1 MALNVWQPEV
11 VRGRQKQI
19 VEQCVVSVV
28 SRVHSL
34 EMELRLCKQQIA
46 GFNKAHKDEMQR
58 LETAKEEL
66 AYMKYHPLQDY
77 RLTRKGDNEGDKKRK
92 KLKRS
97 VKLS

>member
-1 MALNVWQPEV
+1 MYTTSIIPCITSWQ
-11 VRGRQKQI
+11 
-19 VEQCVVSVV
+19 
-28 SRVHSL
+28 
-34 EMELRLCKQQIA
+34 
-46 GFNKAHKDEMQR
+46 KDEMQR

-97 VKLS
+97 VKL